1 MPGVII
7 FKGFS
12 PKTIIKKLIGIKHKL
27 LAGILFFLTISTFGQ
42 LPPFRVNHF
51 GTKEGLSQ
59 GSIYAILKDSRGYMW
74 FGSQDGLN
82 IFDGKKINI
91 YRPENKNTHSIS
103 GLKISGIVEDENG
116 KVWVGHENGL
126 SRYDFEKDRFTNFFA
141 GQEVLPIA
149 FKFGKLW
156 LKTSEK
162 GYISLKVNNLK
173 YGSFYKK
180 INYIPNFASNFN
192 SIEIIAPNEY
202 WIVENHGLV
211 HFKQG
216 KTENY
221 FSNTKDNLFGNTLN
235 IIKIKWF
242 GEKLYMGTTEGL
254 LIFDPLKRKIQ
265 KIDKYRNQ
273 YFGLVQ
279 SLDFDSQGRLWMGT
293 EFLGLVILDT
303 KTLKIDNIKRKT
315 EFNPGLKDNLITH
328 LYVDDN
334 DIVWANSDPYGIDK
348 IEVIPGN
355 FGKMTIDF
363 PQNFPSELKNN
374 SIRAV
379 CEDGNNLW
387 VATLNS
393 GLWLLDR
400 SDFRVKKYFLTSNSA
415 LPSNHLSH
423 LLKTPDGTIY
433 VATSKGFAMIKN
445 EILKNI
451 PIGKHFKNNED
462 AFIRSMEYFNNTL
475 ILSTE
480 TGILNYF
487 PKNEEFRW
495 ENDLRNNRVI
505 FTYHISANESLV
517 GTIENGLFWFSN
529 QKVRQI
535 LRNVI
540 PIFAKKDAKNQL
552 WLGTSKG
559 LYKLDE
565 KGNILKKYGM
575 NEGMPNEFVYCGEF
589 SDPNNLWL
597 STNRG
602 ICKLNLQAEKF
613 VTFNLNDGLQDYE
626 YNSFASLASNDDRL
640 YFGGVDGVN
649 YFYPG
654 QIISETQIEYNQ
666 LTNNAKDL
674 IPIHYQAFL
683 DNERKYIKPEL
694 NNPAFESK
702 LKELNGAIPNFL
714 YTDAQAWV
722 KFKIKNNSN
731 QTWFL
736 EVENTRLSELEVWI
750 FEKGQEVFYGRS
762 GDQWPFK
769 RYKIKDPNPIFEL
782 NLLENQQYDVY
793 IRAATTRDLKIPVR
807 ILNESEITAH
817 ISNRKLVWG
826 IFSGFIILISFYN
839 LFLFLTI
846 KDRTYLY
853 YMIYIL
859 SLGLFQFSIY
869 GLSFQYFWQNHPFNE
884 YAFLMFLYISYI
896 FITLFTEKFLE
907 LEKEIKFWKPI
918 KYFILTFSIILLIV
932 TPFWHPNQINYFAIA
947 LSMIFSFLYYLVCII
962 YIKRRIAI
970 IYFYAFAVF
979 FLTTASLIIALQNL
993 GVISS
998 LYQEY
1003 VLMIGSMFEI
1013 VLFSLALGY
1022 KFRRNQLERERQ
1034 QRLRNQISSNLHD
1047 DLAAS
1052 LSSLTM
1058 YSELSKRKTSSESE
1072 IRDRLQVIADKARE
1086 ILGKVRLAVYE
1097 LNPQNDNE
1105 ENWLDRILD
1114 FGKEICEARD
1124 IDFLVG
1130 IPENFAPDMIHFD
1143 KRRDLIY
1150 LFKEA
1155 LNNAAK
1161 YADAGHI
1168 VFKIIKERNKIELIL
1183 TDNGKGFNFEDHKA
1197 GNGLVNMR
1205 ARAEKINAEYKI
1217 SSAINM
1223 GTTIKIKI

>member
-1 MPGVII
+1 M
-7 FKGFS
+7 
-12 PKTIIKKLIGIKHKL
+12 IGIKHKL
-27 LAGILFFLTISTFGQ
+27 LVGILIFLTISTSGQ
-42 LPPFRVNHF
+42 LPPYRVNHF

-82 IFDGKKINI
+82 IFDGKKISI
-91 YRPENKNTHSIS
+91 YKPDPDQKRSVS
-103 GLKISGIVEDENG
+103 GLKISGILEDSNAD
-116 KVWVGHENGL
+116 VWVGHENGL
-126 SRYDFEKDRFTNFFA
+126 SRYDFEKDQFTNFFP
-141 GQEVLPIA
+141 GEEVLPIA

-156 LKTSEK
+156 LMSSRK
-162 GYISLKVNNLK
+162 GYISLDVNNLK
-173 YGSFYKK
+173 YSSFYKK
-180 INYIPNFASNFN
+180 IKYTPNFTSNFN
-192 SIEIIAPNEY
+192 SIEIISPTEY
-202 WIVENHGLV
+202 WIAENHGLV
-211 HFKQG
+211 HFKNG
-216 KTENY
+216 KSTNY
-221 FSNTKDNLFGNTLN
+221 FSENKNNVFGKHLN
-235 IIKIKWF
+235 IIKIKLF
-242 GEKLYMGTTEGL
+242 DEKLYLGTAEGL
-254 LIFDPLKRKIQ
+254 IIFDPKLLNYK
-265 KIDKYRNQ
+265 KIDKFNGQ
-273 YFGLVQ
+273 NFGLVQ
-279 SLDFDSQGRLWMGT
+279 SLDFDSKGKLWMGT
-293 EFLGLVILDT
+293 EFLGLVIYNS
-303 KTLKIDNIKRKT
+303 KTGKMDNIKRNS
-315 EFNPGLKDNLITH
+315 EFKAGIKDNLVSH
-328 LYVDDN
+328 LYIDNN

-348 IEVIPGN
+348 IDILPGN
-355 FGKMTIDF
+355 FAKKSIDF
-363 PQNFPSELKNN
+363 PINFPSELKNN

-387 VATLNS
+387 LATLNS
-393 GLWLLDR
+393 GLWLLNRNDL
-400 SDFRVKKYFLTSNSA
+400 SFKKYFITSNSK

-423 LLKTPDGTIY
+423 LLKTQDGKIF
-433 VATSKGFAMIKN
+433 VATSNGLAQIVN
-445 EILKNI
+445 ETVKDI
-451 PIGKHFKNNED
+451 PIKKYFQNNED
-462 AFIRSMEYFNNTL
+462 AFIRSLDYTDKTL
-475 ILSTE
+475 IMSTE
-480 TGILNYF
+480 KGILRYNTQNGQISWDESF
-487 PKNEEFRW
+487 REE
-495 ENDLRNNRVI
+495 RVI
-505 FTYHISANESLV
+505 FTYSVSPAERLISTIDKGLFLQKNNSSFHLLKNVIPVFVKQDIRKNFWV
-517 GTIENGLFWFSN
+517 GTSNGLFYLNKSG
-529 QKVRQI
+529 KI
-535 LRNVI
+535 I
-540 PIFAKKDAKNQL
+540 
-552 WLGTSKG
+552 
-559 LYKLDE
+559 
-565 KGNILKKYGM
+565 KKYGQK
-575 NEGMPNEFVYCGEF
+575 EGMPNEFVYCGEF

-602 ICKLNLQAEKF
+602 ICKLNIQDEKF

-626 YNSFASLASNDDRL
+626 YNSFASLASNDGRL
-640 YFGGVDGVN
+640 YFGGVDGLN

-654 QIISETQIEYNQ
+654 QIISEAQIEYNQ
-666 LTNNAKDL
+666 LTNNAKEL
-674 IPIHYQAFL
+674 IPIHFQAFL
-683 DNERKYIKPEL
+683 DGDRQYKRPEI

-702 LKELNGAIPNFL
+702 LKEVSGAIPNFL

-750 FEKGQEVFYGRS
+750 FEKDQEVFYGKS

-839 LFLFLTI
+839 LFLFFTI
-846 KDRTYLY
+846 RDRTYLY

-884 YAFLMFLYISYI
+884 YAFLMFLYVSYI

-993 GVISS
+993 GVLSS

-1034 QRLRNQISSNLHD
+1034 QRLRNQISGNLHD

-1058 YSELSKRKTSSESE
+1058 YSELSKRKTGSEAE
-1072 IRDRLQVIADKARE
+1072 IKERLQTIADKARD
-1086 ILGKVRLAVYE
+1086 ILGRVRLAVYE
-1097 LNPQNDNE
+1097 LNPKNDNE
-1105 ENWLDRILD
+1105 ENWLERILD
-1114 FGKEICEARD
+1114 FGKEICEARN
-1124 IDFLVG
+1124 IDFFVE
-1130 IPENFAPDMIHFD
+1130 IEDNFNPDNLHFE
-1143 KRRDLIY
+1143 KRRELIY

-1161 YADAGHI
+1161 YSDAERI
-1168 VFKIIKERNKIELIL
+1168 TLKMWQERNRKIIELS
-1183 TDNGKGFNFEDHKA
+1183 DNGKGFILDDPRG
-1197 GNGLVNMR
+1197 GNGLINMR